1 MSLSHPL
8 IDTLT
13 WVSESEARLDDV
25 YDDLPRVPK
34 DDIIRAAWRS
44 FVMVCGD
51 AGVDVGEWVSRE
63 LSLGGPRP
71 PPGPPPRTPSPAPPS
86 TPPPPSPAPAPPF
99 PPNVPG
105 SARPA
110 HPSAA
115 PLMSVAPVE
124 PPTEWCTS
132 LKKWSKLSCCLVCH
146 FLLSTQ
152 ASFVR
157 VSFLS
162 FVDS

>member
-25 YDDLPRVPK
+25 NDDLPRVPK

-71 PPGPPPRTPSPAPPS
+71 PPGPPPTTPSPAPPS
-86 TPPPPSPAPAPPF
+86 TPPPPSPPAPPS

-124 PPTEWCTS
+124 PPTAMVHQPKE
-132 LKKWSKLSCCLVCH
+132 VVQAVM
-146 FLLSTQ
+146 LLGMSFFIVN
-152 ASFVR
+152 ASF
-157 VSFLS
+157 FCQGQ
-162 FVDS
+162 FFKFC